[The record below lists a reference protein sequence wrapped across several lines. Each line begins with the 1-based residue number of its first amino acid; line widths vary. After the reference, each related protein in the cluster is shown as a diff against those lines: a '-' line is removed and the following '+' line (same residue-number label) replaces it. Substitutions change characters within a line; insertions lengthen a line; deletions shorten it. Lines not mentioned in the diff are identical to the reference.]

1 MSLEALN
8 NNDIRRI
15 SNQLD
20 AFYTAFRSNIYY
32 SEIHNSVIIQ
42 QCDNEFW
49 KFQKYLLL
57 YSLIVNW
64 CEVFGPNAKN
74 NHWKEI
80 TLENRN
86 FTKLLYEA
94 SNFDYAGWSSYRKYV
109 NDVKNSYITEPDEYH
124 HDDVKLDLY
133 GIDVSLNVTHQ
144 WLNQM
149 VEGSE
154 DNLSSSVISRWPI
167 DQRTFSRDCRQ
178 EFRALFGQDEQ
189 AMFAHAI

>member
-1 MSLEALN
+1 MSLEKLN

-20 AFYTAFRSNIYY
+20 AFYTAFRSDIYY
-32 SEIHNSVIIQ
+32 NEVHNSVIIQ
-42 QCDNEFW
+42 QCDSDFW

-74 NHWKEI
+74 NHWKEV

-86 FTKLLYEA
+86 FTNLLYEA
-94 SNFDYAGWSSYRKYV
+94 SNYDYAGWSNYRKYI
-109 NDVKNSYITEPDEYH
+109 NNVKNSYITEPDVYH
-124 HDDVKLDLY
+124 HKDVTLDLY

-154 DNLSSSVISRWPI
+154 DSLSSSVISRWPI
-167 DQRTFSRDCRQ
+167 KQRNFSRYCRL
-178 EFRALFGQDEQ
+178 EFRALFVQDGQ
-189 AMFAHAI
+189 ATFAHAL